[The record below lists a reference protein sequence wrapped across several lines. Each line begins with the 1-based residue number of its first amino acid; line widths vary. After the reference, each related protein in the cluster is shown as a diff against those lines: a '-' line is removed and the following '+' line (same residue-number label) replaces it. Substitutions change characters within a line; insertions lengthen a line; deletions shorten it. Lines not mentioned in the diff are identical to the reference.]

1 MSVYEEDST
10 SWTAVNKTI
19 NVNDCI
25 KFSKKLSVNNEQI
38 AKLVKVKEHTKTWIK
53 NVEKAHKVRNTL
65 LDQPVVN
72 YDVVFKD
79 ALNQSTLMTTTA
91 TPSVYPSVLPVTYS
105 CSFCRA
111 PAAAGVSQYH
121 NSQAF
126 PYVLLC
132 ETCSNKAR

>member
-10 SWTAVNKTI
+10 SWNPVNKTF

-79 ALNQSTLMTTTA
+79 AFNHSTVMTTA
-91 TPSVYPSVLPVTYS
+91 TPSVYPSVLPVKYS
-105 CSFCRA
+105 CSFCRT

-121 NSQAF
+121 DTEAF